1 MFDLFF
7 TQRKV
12 GTQKFIVSS
21 FDDFKNFSDLTKRQ
35 F

>member
-12 GTQKFIVSS
+12 GPQNFIVSV
-21 FDDFKNFSDLTKRQ
+21 FDGCKNFVDASKRP